1 MAESKYVKLGPTVT
15 LFGTSLPIPVSNG
28 QLIADCLVLVARFRF
43 HHYFVPKIQRHKPQ
57 PQKLTIQNSRDE
69 FPLVESS

>member
-1 MAESKYVKLGPTVT
+1 MTEAKYVKLGPTVT

-43 HHYFVPKIQRHKPQ
+43 HHYFVPEIQRHKLQ
-57 PQKLTIQNSRDE
+57 TQKLTLQNSRDK
-69 FPLVESS
+69 FVLVESS